1 MKRHFIYSLLILLVL
16 TFFVA
21 GGAATDSEE
30 VIAIKGK
37 TVYTAAGPPITD
49 GVVIVRNGKI
59 VQVGK
64 GLSIPSGAKVYQAEV
79 VMPGLIEAHGHFAMS
94 ALGGDSDVNEA
105 TDPSTPYAR
114 ASDAINIEDPH
125 FRYPLSG
132 GVTTIVSRPGSA
144 NVFGG
149 LSVALKI
156 KTGSLKDMIIK
167 DPCDLKMA
175 MEGNPIGVY
184 GSRGR
189 MPKTMMGVYY
199 IARKDFLEAQNYL
212 KQWEKYEKEKET
224 NPEAKPPKRDL
235 NLEPLVMALKGE
247 IPVHIHTAKANEVDA
262 ALRLFDEFHLDGS
275 YAHAYWG
282 YLIADKLA
290 KRKEVLV
297 LGPEMFFHYFGEK
310 GVKNSSAILAKK
322 GAKIA
327 VQTDS
332 GSYGIKYLRNIAALC
347 MRYGLPLEEAIKSVT
362 INAADAVNLEGRIG
376 SLQPGK
382 DADIVIMDGN
392 PFEVVTTVEKV
403 FVDGKLE
410 FSNKEKLHTL
420 KDLTLAPPVVSS
432 DAVKLRHG
440 KSSQIAIVG
449 GTILTITKGIIPDGV
464 VLIEDGKIKGVGK
477 DLSIPSGSTVIEAK
491 GKVVMPGLVAASSS
505 LGLFS
510 DWKRY
515 THTDEATNP
524 VLPAMEVIHAIDPFF
539 PTVYDMMSSGVTTA
553 NVTPG
558 GSNVFGGRGAVI
570 KTSGTHIDEL
580 LVKEHSIMMGSYG
593 ESAKRTY
600 GRQGR
605 LPSTRMGIAYLMRDN
620 LLKAREYKE
629 KLAEATAEEKMPR
642 RDLQLEA
649 LVPVIE
655 GKLPLM
661 VRIHRKSDILNLLN
675 IADKFGIKLI
685 IEGGTDTYKVADQ
698 LAKRNIPVVIT
709 SLRGYYATPET
720 ADFRPDLPAL
730 LEKAGVKVGFRL
742 DDARW
747 PINSLGH
754 QDGNLLLNAALAF
767 KNGMSEMGAIRSI
780 TIDPAEMLGIAEQV
794 GSLEPGKDADILIL
808 AGHPFLIKAVPEM
821 VIINGKIIFQPE
833 RD

>member
-1 MKRHFIYSLLILLVL
+1 MKRHFIYPLLILLIL
-16 TFFVA
+16 FLPLLIG
-21 GGAATDSEE
+21 GGATADSEE

-37 TVYTAAGPPITD
+37 IVYTAAGPPISN
-49 GVVIVRNGKI
+49 GVIIVRNGKI
-59 VQVGK
+59 AQVGRE
-64 GLSIPSGAKVYQAEV
+64 LPIPAGAKVYQAEV
-79 VMPGLIEAHGHFAMS
+79 VMPGLIETHGHFAMS

-105 TDPSTPYAR
+105 IDPFTPYAR
-114 ASDAINIEDPH
+114 ASDAINIEDPY

-132 GVTTIVSRPGSA
+132 GVTTIVTRPGSA

-184 GSRGR
+184 GTRGR

-199 IARKDFLEAQNYL
+199 IARKAFLDAHNYL
-212 KQWEKYEKEKET
+212 RQWEKYEKEKET
-224 NPEAKPPKRDL
+224 NPAAKPPKRDL
-235 NLEPLVMALKGE
+235 KLEPLAMALKGE

-262 ALRLFDEFHLDGS
+262 VLRLSDEFHLDVSHG
-275 YAHAYWG
+275 HAYWS

-310 GVKNSSAILAKK
+310 GVKNSAAILAKK

-332 GSYGIKYLRNIAALC
+332 NSYGIKYLRNIAALC
-347 MRYGLPLEEAIKSVT
+347 LRYGLPFEEAIKSLT
-362 INAADAVNLEGRIG
+362 INAADAVNLDRRIG
-376 SLQPGK
+376 SLEPGK
-382 DADIVIMDGN
+382 DADIVLMDGD

-410 FSNKEKLHTL
+410 FSSKEKFHTQ
-420 KDLTLAPPVVSS
+420 KDLSLTPPVVSRN
-432 DAVKLRHG
+432 AIQLRSG
-440 KSSQIAIVG
+440 NPSQIAIVG
-449 GTILTITKGIIPDGV
+449 GTVLTITNGVIPNGV
-464 VLIEDGKIKGVGK
+464 VLIENGKIKGVGK
-477 DLSIPSGSTVIEAK
+477 DLSIPAGSTVINAK
-491 GKVVMPGLVAASSS
+491 GKVILPGLVAASSS

-515 THTDEATNP
+515 AHTDETTNP

-558 GSNVFGGRGAVI
+558 GSNVLGGRGTVI
-570 KTSGTHIDEL
+570 KTSGAHIDEM

-593 ESAKRTY
+593 ESPKRTY
-600 GRQGR
+600 GRQNR
-605 LPSTRMGIAYLMRDN
+605 LPSTRMGIAYLLRDN

-629 KLAEATAEEKMPR
+629 SLKEAATEEKKPK

-655 GKLPLM
+655 GKLSLM
-661 VRIHRKSDILNLLN
+661 VRVHRKSDILNL
-675 IADKFGIKLI
+675 F
-685 IEGGTDTYKVADQ
+685 
-698 LAKRNIPVVIT
+698 RIPVVIT
-709 SLRGYYATPET
+709 SLRGYNPTPET

-754 QDGNLLLNAALAF
+754 QDGNLTLNAALAF
-767 KNGMSEMGAIRSI
+767 KNGMSELGAIRSI
-780 TIDPAEMLGIAEQV
+780 TIDPAEMLGIADQV
-794 GSLEPGKDADILIL
+794 GSIEPGKDADILIL
-808 AGHPFLIKAVPEM
+808 SGHPFLIRAVPEM
-821 VIINGKIIFQPE
+821 VLINGNIVFQQE
-833 RD
+833 GN